1 MPRHSPRQPHRESH
15 NAQNASWLRAAVL
28 GANDGLIST
37 SGLVVGMAAAG
48 VELRTLLLTAAAG
61 ITAGAFSMAAGEYV
75 SVSSQA
81 DVEKADRAIE
91 ARELVEQPRSE
102 LQELTS
108 IYQQRGLSPEL
119 AAQVARALTEH
130 DALHAHLRD
139 ELGITDHNA
148 ARPVQAALAS
158 AGAFVSGAL
167 PPVLVVLFYPGTEL
181 ATVLTVATVALLGVL
196 GAVASKLGG
205 APMGRGAARV
215 IFWGAVA
222 MGASAVIGKLFG
234 AGPPV

>member
-1 MPRHSPRQPHRESH
+1 MSRHSSRELHSETH
-15 NAQNASWLRAAVL
+15 NARHAGWLRAAVL

-81 DVEKADRAIE
+81 DAEKADSAIE
-91 ARELVEQPRSE
+91 ARELAEQPKSE
-102 LQELTS
+102 LRELTR
-108 IYQQRGLSPEL
+108 IYQRRGLSPEL
-119 AAQVARALTEH
+119 AARVAHELTEH
-130 DALHAHLRD
+130 DALRAHLRD

-148 ARPVQAALAS
+148 ARPTQAALAS

-167 PPVLVVLFYPGTEL
+167 LPILVVWFYRGPGL
-181 ATVLTVATVALLGVL
+181 STVLTVATVALLGVL
-196 GAVASKLGG
+196 GAVAARLGG
-205 APMGRGAARV
+205 ASMRRGAARV
-215 IFWGAVA
+215 IFWGALA
-222 MGASAVIGKLFG
+222 MGASALIGNLFG
-234 AGPPV
+234 TASVV